1 MQKQKGL
8 TLLELVVAV
17 AILALF
23 SVMAYGALD
32 QILTQRDHL
41 EREQT
46 FWRTFSLVML
56 RFQDDLSQARPRPV
70 RDIDG
75 NLLPPLHGQPT
86 DTRALADPTI
96 EFTRGGV
103 LELNDGAHTVLQRVG
118 YRLRDDTLLRLVWPV
133 LDRSPQTQPSETLL
147 LKEVES
153 FTVRFFGPT
162 GDWLEQ
168 WPTEGVSD
176 ALPRGV
182 ELTLRLQGRGEFT
195 RFFVVNG

>member
-56 RFQDDLSQARPRPV
+56 RLQDDLSQARPRSV

-75 NLLPPLHGQPT
+75 NLLPPLRGQPT
-86 DTRALADPTI
+86 DTRALAEPTI
-96 EFTRGGV
+96 EFTRGGM
-103 LELNDGAHTVLQRVG
+103 LELNHGAHTVLQRVG

-153 FTVRFFGPT
+153 FSVRFFGPT

-168 WPTEGVSD
+168 WPTEGVRE
-176 ALPRGV
+176 ALPRGI

>member
-1 MQKQKGL
+1 MHKQKGL

-17 AILALF
+17 AIFALF

-41 EREQT
+41 EREQV
-46 FWRTFSLVML
+46 FWRTLSLVML
-56 RFQDDLSQARPRPV
+56 RLQDDLAQTRPRSV

-75 NLLPPLHGQPT
+75 TLLPPLRGQPT
-86 DTRALADPTI
+86 DTRALAEPTI
-96 EFTRGGV
+96 ELTRGGV

-118 YRLRDDTLLRLVWPV
+118 YRLRDDMLVRLVWPV

-153 FTVRFFGPT
+153 FSVRFFGPT

-168 WPTEGVSD
+168 WPSEGASG
-176 ALPRGV
+176 ALPHGV

>member
-1 MQKQKGL
+1 MHKQKGL

-17 AILALF
+17 AIFALF

-41 EREQT
+41 EREQI

-56 RFQDDLSQARPRPV
+56 RLQDDLAQARPRSV

-75 NLLPPLHGQPT
+75 NLLPPLRGQPT
-86 DTRALADPTI
+86 DTRALAEPTI

-118 YRLRDDTLLRLVWPV
+118 YRLRDDTLWRLIWPV
-133 LDRSPQTQPSETLL
+133 LDRSPQTQPSETQL

-153 FTVRFFGPT
+153 FSVRFFGPT

-168 WPTEGVSD
+168 WPTEDVSD
-176 ALPRGV
+176 ALPRGI
-182 ELTLRLQGRGEFT
+182 ELTLRLQGRGQFT

>member
-1 MQKQKGL
+1 MHMQKQKGL

-86 DTRALADPTI
+86 DTRALADPTVDLPPPEPTDLVPEHVPLDVRYEDAHLLGRAAPHRVHPRRCI
-96 EFTRGGV
+96 GAERRGTYGVTTRG
-103 LELNDGAHTVLQRVG
+103 
-118 YRLRDDTLLRLVWPV
+118 LL
-133 LDRSPQTQPSETLL
+133 
-147 LKEVES
+147 
-153 FTVRFFGPT
+153 FAG
-162 GDWLEQ
+162 
-168 WPTEGVSD
+168 
-176 ALPRGV
+176 
-182 ELTLRLQGRGEFT
+182 
-195 RFFVVNG
+195 